1 MLQLF
6 DKNNR
11 KIALLNKCKNIC
23 IESVLESGDK
33 TLSFLYPSDDIFNNK
48 IEEETY
54 IRTRYDEFVVK
65 TKAKVNEMD
74 SYVCKLNV
82 ENLTGN
88 FFDRF
93 DSKEQPLLNA
103 LNLAVVG
110 TGWIIN
116 IDNYT
121 KNIKR
126 TIRKVATNSW
136 NILKDVK
143 KVYGVDIRYDTLN
156 KVIYIYDSLGSDRG
170 IYFIDSLNLKAL
182 QVQSNSYDFYTRIVP
197 QGKNGLTI
205 ESVNGGVGYLE
216 NKKYSSKTLTYFWK
230 DERYTN
236 PQSLKEDALRKLNSM
251 CIPYKSYIA
260 LISNLAKI
268 NEEYKDILD
277 YELGDTVTLI
287 SRQKNVKEK
296 QRIVKIKEYP
306 QDHSKD
312 TVELANKS
320 LNLDTEKLK
329 VDEIG
334 ETIDNVTTDNGT
346 LKGSTI
352 DGITT
357 KQIEDF
363 EANVI
368 KVTNLKAVYAE
379 IETLKVGKADIQ
391 NLNAVTARIGTLEST
406 KANITDLTSTNIK
419 VANLE
424 ANKATITDLNATSGK
439 ISVLESKA
447 ASIDNLLAGNLT
459 ANNFKANSIVA
470 GSGIIAD
477 GAIGDAQISSL
488 NANKMRAGTLD
499 TSLVT
504 VCGPQGRLK
513 ILGNKLQIV
522 DDVNNKLF
530 ERIML
535 GINENNRASL
545 TLRGVDGQTVLL
557 TEEGLTKAGITDG
570 FNKADDNSLN
580 ASKFDKN
587 SIVRQVNGATES
599 IKGTKVTVGDRSLD
613 VELSTQKNTITNNS
627 KELSSQRA
635 TIQALDNAIKLK

>member
-1 MLQLF
+1 MLKLLDENKKQ
-6 DKNNR
+6 
-11 KIALLNKCKNIC
+11 IALLKYVEDYR
-23 IESVLESGDK
+23 IESSLKTGNK
-33 TLSFLYPSDDIFNNK
+33 TLTFYYSKDNEFYDYIKEESYIKTKTDEFIIK
-48 IEEETY
+48 ARSTEEEETSF
-54 IRTRYDEFVVK
+54 ICE
-65 TKAKVNEMD
+65 
-74 SYVCKLNV
+74 LNL
-82 ENLTGN
+82 ENLEGVP
-88 FFDRF
+88 FDRF
-93 DSKEQPLLNA
+93 ESIEQPITAA
-103 LNLAVVG
+103 LNLAIVG
-110 TGWIIN
+110 TGWTVKENNIN
-116 IDNYT
+116 
-121 KNIKR
+121 KKR
-126 TIRKVATNSW
+126 TVRMTDCSSLDIVQE
-136 NILKDVK
+136 II
-143 KVYGVDIRYDTLN
+143 KVYRVDIVFDTLN
-156 KVIYIYDSLGSDRG
+156 KQIKVYNELGSDKG
-170 IYFIDSLNLKAL
+170 TYLIEDLNLKKL
-182 QVQSNSYDFYTRIVP
+182 GIQSDSYNYATRIKAR
-197 QGKNGLTI
+197 GKDGLTFASI
-205 ESVNGGVGYLE
+205 NGGKDYVE
-216 NKKYSSKTLTYFWK
+216 NYQYTKKIKTIFWS
-230 DERYTN
+230 DDRYTIKE
-236 PQSLKEDALRKLNSM
+236 SLLEDAKEKLNEISK
-251 CIPYKSYIA
+251 PLVSYAATIK
-260 LISNLAKI
+260 NLALLNPI
-268 NEEYKDILD
+268 YKNILD
-277 YELGDTVTLI
+277 YSLGDIITLI
-287 SRQKNVKEK
+287 SKSNKLKDK
-296 QRIVKIKEYP
+296 QRIVKIIEYP
-306 QDHSKD
+306 MDHSRD
-312 TVELANKS
+312 TLELANS
-320 LNLDTEKLK
+320 TLSFEDLQTEFQDTTDT
-329 VDEIG
+329 VNNI
-334 ETIDNVTTDNGT
+334 TTDNGT
-346 LKGSTI
+346 VDGSTI

-424 ANKATITDLNATSGK
+424 ANKATITDLNAASGK
-439 ISVLESKA
+439 ISVLESKT

-513 ILGNKLQIV
+513 ILGNKLQIF

-599 IKGTKVTVGDRSLD
+599 INGTRVQVGDRSL
-613 VELSTQKNTITNNS
+613 
-627 KELSSQRA
+627 
-635 TIQALDNAIKLK
+635 